1 MDTTSCAET
10 EIQANSENNT
20 IVFFFIELIFN
31 EIRKNSTQM
40 KREEVELAF
49 VNFLVNIVF
58 KSYKRMFYIIIMRW
72 L

>member
-49 VNFLVNIVF
+49 VNFGKNNN
-58 KSYKRMFYIIIMRW
+58 
-72 L
+72 